1 MIRRPPRSTLFPYT
15 TLFRSCRLRS
25 PRRARTPATAETAS
39 SPCIPQ
45 RLRQAAATAARPAGH
60 FASLR
65 RASWLLPKKR
75 LSEIS
80 CFFLGQ
86 QLLEALVRGQP
97 DRRDQHV
104 QRAGDPRLHE
114 GERNR
119 GDV

>member
-1 MIRRPPRSTLFPYT
+1 MAIAQRDFTV
-15 TLFRSCRLRS
+15 
-25 PRRARTPATAETAS
+25 S
-39 SPCIPQ
+39 SPGLRPSRDAR

-75 LSEIS
+75 LSEMS

-86 QLLEALVRGQP
+86 QLLEALVRSQP
-97 DRRDQHV
+97 YCRDQHV

-114 GERNR
+114 GERNG
-119 GDV
+119 GDIDDHGDLSLEVL